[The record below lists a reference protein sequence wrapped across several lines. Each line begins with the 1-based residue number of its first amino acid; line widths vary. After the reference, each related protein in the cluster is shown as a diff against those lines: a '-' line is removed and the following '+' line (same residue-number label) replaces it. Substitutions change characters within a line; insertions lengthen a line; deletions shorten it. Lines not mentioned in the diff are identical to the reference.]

1 MSQEKAEPSNSYV
14 IDPESA
20 VEMARL
26 LDQDDMLTRAMGGLL
41 PELSD
46 EVLSTVYKVLD
57 IGCGPGGWGLGVAR
71 SYPDVEVFGVDI
83 SQKMI
88 QYALSRAS
96 GLGLS
101 NAHFQI
107 MNATDPLGF
116 PDASF
121 DLVNARLVSGFLLPH
136 QWSSLAAECLRM
148 LRPGGI
154 VRLTEGEWG
163 VVTVPSSAVARLFAL
178 GMDAMY
184 RAGRSFSPDGRYHA
198 ITAMLPTFLQE
209 AGFDSVQL
217 KAHVIDHSSG
227 KQAHEG
233 FYEDYQRLFRL
244 GQPFILRQ
252 GLSSQEEL
260 DALYE
265 QAMAEI
271 LSPDFRGL
279 LYLLT
284 ACARKPEAS
293 S

>member
-1 MSQEKAEPSNSYV
+1 MNQEKAEPSNSYV

-26 LDQDDMLTRAMGGLL
+26 LDQDDVLTQAMGGLF
-41 PELSD
+41 PELLD
-46 EVLSTVYKVLD
+46 EALSTTYKILD

-71 SYPDVEVFGVDI
+71 AYPDVEIFGIDI

-88 QYALSRAS
+88 QYALSRAT
-96 GLGLS
+96 GLGLP
-101 NAHFQI
+101 NAHFQV
-107 MNATDPLGF
+107 MDATDPLHF
-116 PDASF
+116 PDAFF

-136 QWSSLAAECLRM
+136 QWTSLLAECLRL

-163 VVTVPSSAVARLFAL
+163 LVTVPSSAVARLFTL
-178 GMDAMY
+178 GLDAMY

-198 ITAMLPTFLQE
+198 ITAVLPTFLQE
-209 AGFDSVQL
+209 AGFASVQL

-244 GQPFILRQ
+244 GQPFLLQQ

-260 DALYE
+260 DTLYE

-284 ACARKPEAS
+284 AWARKPAARA
-293 S
+293 